1 MEEKDV
7 LQASLDTIKKLTIVK
22 DGETQ
27 LVGDL
32 AAIYSKLLRWEK
44 FPGEIYG
51 PDLKVALESTFPI
64 EIVPQLNPHVIPPK
78 LLPKGMDFGDEYR
91 CRYYNPAI
99 IRHSEIG
106 SEIEIG
112 SKVLFVP
119 RFTKDGE
126 LFRRIVFRR
135 KMLPGF
141 PNEGRKQMMLARFG
155 EKEPFG
161 FSCWKEGDRG
171 TAGYVSLAFPGK
183 SETFIPVFL
192 RIDEYTDPVF
202 LKIEAREFKNG
213 VLVLSYSV
221 DRDEIPE
228 HLK

>member
-1 MEEKDV
+1 MTDKNSEKGILASVHDNV
-7 LQASLDTIKKLTIVK
+7 LH
-22 DGETQ
+22 
-27 LVGDL
+27 
-32 AAIYSKLLRWEK
+32 WEK

-51 PDLKVALESTFPI
+51 PDLKVALESSFLK
-64 EIVPQLNPHVIPPK
+64 EVVPQSNPYVVFPK
-78 LLPKGMDFGDEYR
+78 SLPKGMDFEDEHR
-91 CRYYNPAI
+91 CRYYHPAI
-99 IRHSEIG
+99 IKQPETG
-106 SEIEIG
+106 SEEVETGFKI
-112 SKVLFVP
+112 LFVP
-119 RFTKDGE
+119 RFTKEGE

-141 PNEGRKQMMLARFG
+141 PDEGRKQMMLARFG

-192 RIDEYTDPVF
+192 RIDEYPEIIF
-202 LKIEAREFKNG
+202 HKIEAEEVKNG
-213 VLVLSYSV
+213 VLVLSRAVSC
-221 DRDEIPE
+221 DEIPG

>member
-1 MEEKDV
+1 MD
-7 LQASLDTIKKLTIVK
+7 IK
-22 DGETQ
+22 E
-27 LVGDL
+27 L
-32 AAIYSKLLRWEK
+32 AADPLSKSVSRMTDGDFDKCILVSAYAKFLRWEK

-51 PDLKVALESTFPI
+51 PDLKVALESTFPR
-64 EIVPQLNPHVIPPK
+64 EIAPQSNPCVIPPK
-78 LLPKGMDFGDEYR
+78 SLPKGMDFEDEHR

-99 IRHSEIG
+99 PDRPKSVYEMKT
-106 SEIEIG
+106 G
-112 SKVLFVP
+112 SKILFVP

-171 TAGYVSLAFPGK
+171 TARYVSLAFPGK

-192 RIDEYTDPVF
+192 RIDEYPNPVF
-202 LKIEAREFKNG
+202 LKIEAREVENG
-213 VLVLSYSV
+213 VLVLSRDAS
-221 DRDEIPE
+221 RDEIPE